1 MKKFICGL
9 SMALLTV
16 VLALC
21 FAGCNTDGK
30 IKKAFENEGFTVT
43 STTVED
49 SSTAKA
55 FLTALL
61 TEDEMKDANGYGV
74 ITVNK
79 TIRTGVIIQFP
90 STGKLKETLNKND
103 DKAYDNAKE
112 KGFVNGNCYLISID
126 SGVIEIFKNA

>member
-1 MKKFICGL
+1 MKKIIGAI
-9 SMALLTV
+9 SVSLLTV
-16 VLALC
+16 ILALC
-21 FAGCNTDGK
+21 LAGCNTDGK
-30 IKKAFENEGFTVT
+30 IKKAFEDEGFTVT

-49 SSTAKA
+49 SDSAKA
-55 FLTALL
+55 FLSALL

-79 TIRTGVIIQFP
+79 TIRSGIIIQFP
-90 STGKLKETLNKND
+90 SSGKLKETLNKND

-126 SGVIEIFKNA
+126 PGVIEIFKNA